1 MTICYLGN
9 FIAIHECIRPVYVLD
24 YTEVTLHNTSFV
36 NYWIRRRRKRV
47 VIHPNFRIAVMESH
61 ASFSQVTCVK
71 CCIVIIETESRFFL
85 RESDRHYGPVNLKEE
100 EAPLGKIFL
109 LTPSIPWWMVV
120 VVHLQIS
127 IFRPTFSLGRTPPPS
142 NIVFFY
148 FSYSSL
154 WPSLLFYNH
163 TPPFKKKKKG
173 SVVNCSPRAQKYIW
187 KECFLSDLI
196 ECLSRGLLS
205 MRKLKM
211 NFCFI

>member
-100 EAPLGKIFL
+100 EAPPWKNIPFDPLYSLMDGGSGALADLHFPTNFLSWPDSSSFQYRIFL
-109 LTPSIPWWMVV
+109 LFVFLP
-120 VVHLQIS
+120 L
-127 IFRPTFSLGRTPPPS
+127 TFS
-142 NIVFFY
+142 
-148 FSYSSL
+148 
-154 WPSLLFYNH
+154 SLL
-163 TPPFKKKKKG
+163 
-173 SVVNCSPRAQKYIW
+173 
-187 KECFLSDLI
+187 
-196 ECLSRGLLS
+196 
-205 MRKLKM
+205 
-211 NFCFI
+211 